1 MQSLNT
7 HLIPSN
13 EQSSRF
19 SVWVDCGR
27 GYSNRVE
34 SSKSQLIFRQWPLL
48 NSVERVE
55 KVRKGCTET
64 DIEGSSTTARFV
76 IPFCFIVFSKISH
89 SRIQPRMASRG
100 MLPLAPASPLQ
111 FCANHTAPHLVA
123 GSTVLISVG
132 VGTYSASMFGN
143 IDHCEN
149 PRGLYFSLPMM
160 LYPIPAAGCPV
171 LA

>member
-1 MQSLNT
+1 MGLANHSPPEKSSASTSLPSQTASPTTPQLCMHRKWPLHKTTRHCKSTCRLAPYDAIRWTMCVQSLNT

-48 NSVERVE
+48 YSVERVE

-89 SRIQPRMASRG
+89 SRIQP
-100 MLPLAPASPLQ
+100 
-111 FCANHTAPHLVA
+111 
-123 GSTVLISVG
+123 
-132 VGTYSASMFGN
+132 
-143 IDHCEN
+143 
-149 PRGLYFSLPMM
+149 
-160 LYPIPAAGCPV
+160 
-171 LA
+171 

>member
-1 MQSLNT
+1 MPGSLAGGDSVVTQGKARQDKAGQSRAEQGRAKQSRDSGNDRGR
-7 HLIPSN
+7 PSN

-48 NSVERVE
+48 YSVERVE

-89 SRIQPRMASRG
+89 SRIQP
-100 MLPLAPASPLQ
+100 
-111 FCANHTAPHLVA
+111 
-123 GSTVLISVG
+123 
-132 VGTYSASMFGN
+132 
-143 IDHCEN
+143 
-149 PRGLYFSLPMM
+149 
-160 LYPIPAAGCPV
+160 
-171 LA
+171 